1 MCSVPSSQAASKE
14 LTIQIVRE
22 PAHTHMTPR
31 KRDVCLMFGIPPC
44 PTAATIV
51 DGLTVSLRP
60 GSITYIT
67 GPSGSGKS
75 STLRRIAEETAD
87 AIIVGQGRF
96 PRDRA
101 IVDAVAPR
109 RPLRSAMEILC
120 ACGLSEPAAW
130 IRRFDELSEGEKMR
144 AALARAIGIAVS
156 ASASRPILCDEFAA
170 ALHDR
175 LAATLAHNLRRLA
188 TRFNLTLVLAGTRD
202 AIRSHLHAD
211 RVIRLGG
218 EAPILEERTP
228 GSEPPPRL
236 DDPCIEPGCIRDYH
250 AFARMHYRM
259 QDALGFVDRVFT
271 LCDRPRGDR
280 IGVCVLAHAPREL
293 ALRNIAT
300 RGRFNGDPRRLNRE
314 LRIIRRLV
322 IHPDFRSCGLGHW
335 FVRQILPQAGVRF
348 VECLAVMGAVI
359 PVFEKAGMTR
369 VGQCPL
375 PRGRLALVDRM
386 LSLGLDPASP
396 DFSSRIKRNPRV
408 RALVERTLVEWLS
421 RMQSASRWRL
431 DNRSAEELSD
441 AFRRAIGR
449 PPVYYLW
456 DREGEFPVICLNHGG
471 LSHELSGTTASC
483 EERSRER
490 ERERQRHDPNAPE
503 KHKSARRERE
513 LRRPDRQSGP

>member
-1 MCSVPSSQAASKE
+1 MSIVPPSEAALKE
-14 LTIQIVRE
+14 LTIQIVHQ
-22 PAHTHMTPR
+22 PAHTAMTPR

-44 PTAATIV
+44 PRAATILE
-51 DGLTVSLRP
+51 GLTVPLTP

-75 STLRRIAEETAD
+75 STLRRVAEESTD

-109 RPLRSAMEILC
+109 RSLRTAMEILC
-120 ACGLSEPAAW
+120 ACGLSEPPAW
-130 IRRFDELSEGEKMR
+130 IRRYDELSEGEKMR
-144 AALARAIGIAVS
+144 ASLARAIGTAVS
-156 ASASRPILCDEFAA
+156 TGAPRPILCDEFTA

-188 TRFNLTLVLAGTRD
+188 TRFNLMLILAGPRED
-202 AIRSHLHAD
+202 LRPHLHAD

-218 EAPILEERTP
+218 EAPVFEERAP
-228 GSEPPPRL
+228 ESEPPPRL
-236 DDPCIEPGCIRDYH
+236 EDPRIEPGSIRDYH

-271 LCDRPRGDR
+271 LRDRPRGDR

-293 ALRNIAT
+293 ALRNITT
-300 RGRFNGDPRRLNRE
+300 RGRFNGNPRRLNRE

-322 IHPDFRSCGLGHW
+322 IHPDFRGCGLGHW
-335 FVRQILPQAGVRF
+335 FVRRILPQAGVRF

-369 VGQCPL
+369 VGECPL

-386 LSLGLDPASP
+386 LSIGLDPASP

-421 RMQSASRWRL
+421 RTQSASPWRL
-431 DNRSAEELSD
+431 THRSADELSD

-456 DREGEFPVICLNHGG
+456 DREGEFPVVCLNRGG
-471 LSHELSGTTASC
+471 PLHEPSGTTSSC
-483 EERSRER
+483 EERSRA
-490 ERERQRHDPNAPE
+490 RERQRHDPNAPE
-503 KHKSARRERE
+503 KHKSARRQRE
-513 LRRPDRQSGP
+513 LRRPDRQSGQ